1 MTHLVC
7 VDAYE
12 GAMEPLGTS
21 GPRPEA
27 EGLGLP
33 WPELSERLDATVTL
47 LDWSAWYAYESGW
60 GSIADWEMFPLTR
73 AVERWPSATGFPQGE
88 IGGTRR
94 RSIEVV
100 DPDDGQP
107 LEGRLPSP
115 RCRGMLA
122 EGDPLF
128 LLSVILH
135 RSLVRLHNELPIDVI
150 LLPMFGGLG
159 YVPQLERST
168 TGTWASTAFGVV
180 VTSDSATRIRANEE
194 GEWSRPA
201 IARRQRE
208 ELSLALA
215 DVALAFGPR
224 GVARARRGRLSGGTP
239 AELAPRRGA
248 CRLSLSSREPI
259 RGSPRFVSRLPC
271 DGASG
276 TSALLHAARLMKGTS
291 LSITCAGPDRVFA
304 PMAPRSFRQYWSG
317 RAWVAELTE
326 AGRWMWEGDVP
337 PATAEPSVEVL
348 AGRFSHLDD
357 IGRSL
362 AGGDVVVLSQDVA
375 DGLGLVYPVPEAL
388 LVRGEP
394 DAEEVARCL
403 SHIATLPPGEL
414 EALRLAQCEAV
425 DRSGRGA
432 EWEARLDGTAAA
444 LRGLAGVRSRNAPS
458 LSRVLQRQRDPRVA
472 LVDVATV
479 PPVAE
484 TSSAPPTLTAV
495 VTSYGMGALA
505 RQTVESIWAS
515 TRRPDE
521 LIIIDD
527 GSRDRAT
534 QGALEAIRAEA
545 TQRGLPLRVIRQENQ
560 GLPSARNAALAAA
573 TGTFISFIDGDDLV
587 EPAFYEL
594 AVSLL
599 DREPGVGAVSAW
611 AELFGDG
618 TPDGFWNAPQP
629 ELPLLLIENQVIVP
643 AVTRTALLRSLGG
656 YDTVQTYNYED
667 WELSVRYLAR
677 GHPIVTIPRYLHR
690 YRVRAESMYR
700 SMNPAQHVLMRERF
714 LATHRDVAASFAL
727 EVALQLEHRL
737 WQRIQADVAREGA
750 SEDPS
755 PGIADG
761 LVAAV
766 VSREGRLPL
775 MRRARQAVLR
785 TVNSLRKAM
794 EL

>member
-12 GAMEPLGTS
+12 GAMEPLGRS
-21 GPRPEA
+21 GPRA
-27 EGLGLP
+27 EGQGLGLP
-33 WPELSERLDATVTL
+33 WTDLTERLGATVTL
-47 LDWSAWYAYESGW
+47 LDWSAWYSYESGW
-60 GSIADWEMFPLTR
+60 SSIADWEMFPLTR
-73 AVERWPSATGFPQGE
+73 AVERWSSTTGFPPGE

-100 DPDDGQP
+100 DPDDDES
-107 LEGRLPSP
+107 LEGRLPSA

-128 LLSVILH
+128 LLSVLLH
-135 RSLVRLHNELPIDVI
+135 RSLVRLHNEQPIDVI

-159 YVPQLERST
+159 YVAQLERST
-168 TGTWASTAFGVV
+168 TGAWASTAFGVV
-180 VTSDSATRIRANEE
+180 VTSDSETRIRANEE
-194 GEWSRPA
+194 GEWTRAA

-215 DVALAFGPR
+215 DFALAFGPR
-224 GVARARRGRLSGGTP
+224 GAARARRGRLPESAAP
-239 AELAPRRGA
+239 VLAPRRGA
-248 CRLSLSSREPI
+248 AGLALSSREPF

-276 TSALLHAARLMKGTS
+276 TSALLHAARLVNETS

-326 AGRWMWEGDVP
+326 AGRWLWEDDVA
-337 PATAEPSVEVL
+337 ATAVEASVEVR

-357 IGRSL
+357 IGPSL
-362 AGGDVVVLSQDVA
+362 ARGDVVVMSQDVA
-375 DGLGLVYPVPEAL
+375 DGLGLCHPM
-388 LVRGEP
+388 P
-394 DAEEVARCL
+394 DALVVGGDPNAEEIARCL
-403 SHIATLPPGEL
+403 SRIATLPPGEL
-414 EALRLAQCEAV
+414 DGLRLAQCEAV
-425 DRSGRGA
+425 DRSGRGP
-432 EWEARLDGTAAA
+432 EWEARVEETAAA
-444 LRGLAGVRSRNAPS
+444 LRGLAGVRPRTAPS
-458 LSRVLQRQRDPRVA
+458 LSRVLQRQCDPRVA
-472 LVDVATV
+472 LADVATA
-479 PPVAE
+479 PPVRE
-484 TSSAPPTLTAV
+484 SSSAPATLTAV
-495 VTSYGMGALA
+495 VTSYGMGELA
-505 RQTVESIWAS
+505 RQTVASIWAS

-521 LIIIDD
+521 LLIIDD
-527 GSRDRAT
+527 GSRDQPTRS
-534 QGALEAIRAEA
+534 ALEAISADAR
-545 TQRGLPLRVIRQENQ
+545 QRGLPLQVIRQGNQ
-560 GLPSARNAALAAA
+560 GLASARNAALAVA

-594 AVSLL
+594 AVALL
-599 DREPGVGAVSAW
+599 EREPALGAVSAW

-656 YDTVQTYNYED
+656 YDAGQTYNYED

-677 GHPIVTIPRYLHR
+677 RHPIVTIPRYLHR

-714 LATHRDVAASFAL
+714 LATHRDVAESFAL

-737 WQRIQADVAREGA
+737 WQRIQADVARDGA

-755 PGIADG
+755 PGTTDG
-761 LVAAV
+761 PVAAV

-775 MRRARQAVLR
+775 LRRARQAVLR
-785 TVNSLRKAM
+785 TVNLLRRAM